1 MVTIATV
8 VGVCG
13 IEILAW
19 YAFRLNMEVIA
30 EVFCVDMW
38 TGVVDAILAALEFVA
53 SVPVFADMLLDVVA
67 DSLIDALTGV
77 IIG

>member
-1 MVTIATV
+1 M
-8 VGVCG
+8 
-13 IEILAW
+13 
-19 YAFRLNMEVIA
+19 
-30 EVFCVDMW
+30 FCVDMW

-53 SVPVFADMLLDVVA
+53 SVPVFADMLLGVLA